1 MAKVMIW
8 PDVYREHGHWL
19 PAVNLAKSLQDE
31 NHSVE
36 FMGIP
41 DCSSIVSPY
50 GAIFRT
56 IFSDIYPAGHSL
68 NDRLE
73 PIGQRWKPHHL
84 LPMCRGQSGIADVF
98 APTNPANKPNVL
110 VAGYFAGLEA
120 AILYHR
126 YQIPIV
132 LLTTYLRH
140 PDEDPAMFAKTKLV
154 FMHEQVAQKIM
165 NLAMNRQP
173 GDPDATLEE
182 FLRPLEEAKEMIPCP
197 RDFDYFDDDWEHGP
211 NVTYVEPMVT
221 RAPLSAGITLPTNP
235 TGLNPAIPTD
245 KKIIFATSGSQVA
258 DYEDKA
264 RQYFQALI
272 GMMKTSGME
281 NYHLVLAMGDKLLA
295 EFNILYKVDIGK
307 STLPSN
313 VTLSAWVSQLEIL
326 KTAEVVFMH
335 GGLAT
340 IKESIWEQVP
350 IVIFPH
356 GKDQMDNALRIERA
370 GVGIAPKV
378 DVMTPQTLRQALTEV
393 TASTWIKQRLQ
404 AMSGL
409 FVAKDSVANKPSVDI
424 IVAAATP

>member
-1 MAKVMIW
+1 MAKIMIW

-19 PAVNLAKSLQDE
+19 PAVNLAKSLKDQDP
-31 NHSVE
+31 NHIVE

-41 DCSSIVSPY
+41 DCNSIVAPY
-50 GAIFRT
+50 GATFRP
-56 IFSDIYPAGHSL
+56 ILGNIYPVGHSL

-84 LPMCRGQSGIADVF
+84 LPMCRGQGGIAELF
-98 APTNPANKPNVL
+98 APGVKPNVL

-120 AILYHR
+120 LILHHK
-126 YQIPIV
+126 YQVPIV

-165 NLAMNRQP
+165 NLAMNRGS

-182 FLRPLEEAKEMIPCP
+182 FLLPLEEAEEMIPCP
-197 RDFDYFDDDWEHGP
+197 RDFDYFDDDWKHGDT
-211 NVTYVEPMVT
+211 VTYVEPMVT
-221 RAPLSAGITLPTNP
+221 RVPLDPGITLPTNP
-235 TGLNPAIPTD
+235 VGLNPAIPTD

-264 RQYFQALI
+264 RQYFQSLI
-272 GMMKTSGME
+272 GMMKTAGME

-295 EFNILYKVDIGK
+295 EFNILYKVDVGL
-307 STLPSN
+307 STLPPN
-313 VTLSAWVSQLEIL
+313 VTLTAWVSQLEIL
-326 KTAEVVFMH
+326 KKAEVVFMH

-340 IKESIWEQVP
+340 IKESIWEEVP

-370 GVGIAPKV
+370 GIGIAPKV
-378 DVMTPQTLRQALTEV
+378 DVVTPQALRQALTQV
-393 TASTWIKQRLQ
+393 TASTWIKQRLA
-404 AMSGL
+404 AMRGL
-409 FVAKDSVANKPSVDI
+409 FFAQDTASPKPSVG
-424 IVAAATP
+424 IVLGAATP

>member
-1 MAKVMIW
+1 MAKIMIW

-19 PAVNLAKSLQDE
+19 PAVNLAKTLKDL
-31 NHSVE
+31 NHTVE

-41 DCSSIVSPY
+41 DCNSIVSPY
-50 GAIFRT
+50 GATFKT
-56 IFSDIYPAGHSL
+56 ILGNIYPLGHSL

-84 LPMCRGQSGIADVF
+84 LPMCRGQGGIAELF
-98 APTNPANKPNVL
+98 AVGVKPNVL

-120 AILYHR
+120 LILHHK
-126 YQIPIV
+126 YQVPFV

-154 FMHEQVAQKIM
+154 FMHEQVAQKLM
-165 NLAMNRQP
+165 NLAMSRGP
-173 GDPDATLEE
+173 SDPDATLEE
-182 FLRPLEEAKEMIPCP
+182 FLAPLEAAKEMIPCP
-197 RDFDYFDDDWEHGP
+197 RDFDYFDDDWQHGV
-211 NVTYVEPMVT
+211 NVTYVEPMIQRV
-221 RAPLSAGITLPTNP
+221 PLNPAIQLPPNP
-235 TGLNPAIPTD
+235 VGLNPAIPTN

-272 GMMKTSGME
+272 GMMKTPGMTD
-281 NYHLVLAMGDKLLA
+281 YHLVLAMGDKLLA
-295 EFNILYKVDIGK
+295 EFNILYQIDVGT

-326 KTAEVVFMH
+326 TKAEVVFMH

-340 IKESIWEQVP
+340 IKESIWEEVP
-350 IVIFPH
+350 IVILPH
-356 GKDQMDNALRIERA
+356 GKDQADNALRIERA

-378 DVMTPQTLRQALTEV
+378 DVLTPQALRKALTEV
-393 TASTWIKQRLQ
+393 TASTWIKQRLFD
-404 AMSGL
+404 MKGL
-409 FVAKDSVANKPSVDI
+409 FSAQENAPSKPSVQI
-424 IVAAATP
+424 ILGAATP

>member
-19 PAVNLAKSLQDE
+19 PAVNLAKSLKDAS
-31 NHSVE
+31 HTVE

-50 GAIFRT
+50 GAVFRP
-56 IFSDIYPAGHSL
+56 ILGNIYPVGHSL

-84 LPMCRGQSGIADVF
+84 LPMCRGQGGINELFTGSA
-98 APTNPANKPNVL
+98 KPNVL

-120 AILYHR
+120 LILHHK
-126 YQIPIV
+126 YQVPIV

-165 NLAMNRQP
+165 NLAMGVSNASL
-173 GDPDATLEE
+173 DE
-182 FLRPLEEAKEMIPCP
+182 FLRPLEEADEMLPCP
-197 RDFDYFDDDWEHGP
+197 RDFDYFDKDWEHRDT
-211 NVTYVEPMVT
+211 VTYVEPMVT
-221 RAPLSAGITLPTNP
+221 RVPLDPSITLPTNP
-235 TGLNPAIPTD
+235 TNLKPPIPTEG

-258 DYEDKA
+258 DYEEKA

-272 GMMKTSGME
+272 GMMKTPNMDG
-281 NYHLVLAMGDKLLA
+281 YHLVLAMGDKLLS
-295 EFNILYKVDIGK
+295 EFNILYQVDIDK

-313 VTLSAWVSQLEIL
+313 VTLTAWVSQLEIL
-326 KTAEVVFMH
+326 KTADVVFMH

-350 IVIFPH
+350 IVILPH

-370 GVGIAPKV
+370 GIGIAPKI
-378 DVMTPQTLRQALTEV
+378 DVATPEALRQALTHV
-393 TASTWIKQRLQ
+393 TSSTWIKQRLTE
-404 AMSGL
+404 MRGL
-409 FVAKDSVANKPSVDI
+409 FFAKDTELPKPSVGI
-424 IVAAATP
+424 INAAIG

>member
-1 MAKVMIW
+1 MAKIMLW

-19 PAVNLAKSLQDE
+19 PAVNLAKSLKDL
-31 NHSVE
+31 NHTVE

-50 GAIFRT
+50 GATFRP
-56 IFSDIYPAGHSL
+56 ILGNIYPAGHSL

-84 LPMCRGQSGIADVF
+84 LPMCRGQGGIAELF
-98 APTNPANKPNVL
+98 AAGVKPNVV

-120 AILYHR
+120 LILRHK
-126 YQIPIV
+126 YQVPFV

-140 PDEDPAMFAKTKLV
+140 PDEDPAMFAKTKLL
-154 FMHEQVAQKIM
+154 FMHEEVAQKLM
-165 NLAMNRQP
+165 NSAMNRTAS
-173 GDPDATLEE
+173 DPDATLEE
-182 FLRPLEEAKEMIPCP
+182 FLAPLEEAKELIPCP
-197 RDFDYFDDDWEHGP
+197 RDFDYFDEDWEHGG

-221 RAPLSAGITLPTNP
+221 RVPLDPAITLPTNP
-235 TGLNPAIPTD
+235 VGLSPAIPTD
-245 KKIIFATSGSQVA
+245 KKLIFATSGSQVA

-264 RQYFQALI
+264 RQYFQSLI
-272 GMMKTSGME
+272 GMMKTPGME

-295 EFNILYKVDIGK
+295 EFNVLYKIDVGT
-307 STLPSN
+307 STLPAN

-326 KTAEVVFMH
+326 KAAEVVFMH

-378 DVMTPQTLRQALTEV
+378 DVVTPQALRQALTEV
-393 TASTWIKQRLQ
+393 TASPWIKQRLQ

-409 FVAKDSVANKPSVDI
+409 FAAKDNATPKPSVQI
-424 IVAAATP
+424 ILGAATP

>member
-19 PAVNLAKSLQDE
+19 PAVNLAKSLKDAG
-31 NHSVE
+31 HTVE

-41 DCSSIVSPY
+41 DCASIVSPY
-50 GAIFRT
+50 GATFRPVLGG
-56 IFSDIYPAGHSL
+56 IYPVGHTL

-73 PIGQRWKPHHL
+73 PVGQRWKPHHL
-84 LPMCRGQSGIADVF
+84 LPMCRGQGGMAELF
-98 APTNPANKPNVL
+98 AAGVRPNVL

-120 AILYHR
+120 LILHHK
-126 YQIPIV
+126 YQVPIV

-140 PDEDPAMFAKTKLV
+140 PDEEPALFAKTKLL

-165 NLAMNRQP
+165 NVAM
-173 GDPDATLEE
+173 GKVGTDATLEE
-182 FLRPLEEAKEMIPCP
+182 FLAPLEQAKELIPCP
-197 RDFDYFDDDWEHGP
+197 RDFDYFDDDWEHGSS
-211 NVTYVEPMVT
+211 VTYVEPMVT
-221 RAPLSAGITLPTNP
+221 RVPLDPAITLPTNP
-235 TGLNPAIPTD
+235 TNLNPAIPTEG

-272 GMMKTSGME
+272 GMMQTPGME
-281 NYHLVLAMGDKLLA
+281 GYHLVLAMGDKLLA
-295 EFNILYKVDIGK
+295 ELNVLYQVDIGK
-307 STLPSN
+307 SSLPSN

-370 GVGIAPKV
+370 GIGIAPKV
-378 DVMTPQTLRQALTEV
+378 DVMTPQALRQALTQV
-393 TASTWIKQRLQ
+393 TASPWIKQRLEGMR
-404 AMSGL
+404 AL
-409 FVAKDSVANKPSVDI
+409 FAAKDAQSPKPSVQI
-424 IVAAATP
+424 IINAASA